1 MLRRTLILCLLAL
14 GTLATFAAAC
24 GDETDGGNTGPTGGG
39 NEREAFLREA
49 EDRIASLRA
58 DLDRLRDDV
67 AKGNASEEVKQQ
79 ADRLDERINEA
90 ESELEQVRG
99 ASDDEWQAL
108 KDRLDET
115 LKDAGNLA
123 DEISS
128 GLGLN

>member
-24 GDETDGGNTGPTGGG
+24 GDETDGGNTGPT
-39 NEREAFLREA
+39 AA

-115 LKDAGNLA
+115 LQDAGNLA